1 MTYYIIGILAGLLVL
16 TALSAPRK
24 KPFREELKTLSD
36 EDFAEGMRNLA
47 RENRII
53 ERGEGLNIRSAVP
66 ELDRTNRMIS
76 KKVRREQALTEGE
89 KWYYDN
95 INYVKRFAY
104 HYGGRVF
111 ARLPRS
117 EGGVRILTVAR
128 YIVRNSLERLD
139 YNRVKLAV
147 DTANK
152 EAALTYAEIV
162 TLKSAI
168 GYALVE
174 WICALSGRLR
184 HFDRM
189 QKLGE
194 SGRLYPKYLKSDIY
208 LHFALKG
215 KMRAAVSAMLE
226 KMGIETESISFNYAK
241 SIVETTRMARF
252 LFDGIRNLDSLMSGE
267 ETLSLLS
274 VNKLLAFRGAYKD
287 MSYETRSDALAA
299 ISDISEKNNVS
310 EPSVARKLINFA
322 AYNDMDI
329 CSILFDYRKNLL
341 RYIRDNYYL
350 KKVKEKEGTLRQR
363 LYIASCVLA
372 AVGLSIGSYFIFYSI
387 AASLLL
393 FVPFLML
400 AVCLVNNLLEFSL
413 PGRVLPK
420 MDYKSVP
427 PEHATLVAVSEF
439 ITSAEQMKQAVRNL
453 KVIRAGNPDKNIWVS
468 LLADFRASDSPE
480 DASDSA
486 LLSAAQEAEGEENI
500 IVFIRKRSKIG
511 KRYKAYERKRGA
523 VMALARML
531 VTGNREDFAYISTE
545 NIPNFEYV
553 LALDADNVLQIGGVR
568 EMVNIIAHPANKKY
582 DLISAR
588 GRYNLYSVRTP
599 YARQF
604 LRESAFVNY
613 PSYGSLF
620 YNAFGV
626 DIFCGKGI
634 FRLKHFYNKLDGIF
648 PDNKLL
654 SHDILEGAVLNT
666 ASGYVVYEDAPVSF
680 VAERERRK
688 RWQRGDIQFLPFL
701 GRYWKNREGERY
713 ASDIK
718 PIYKFLMLTNA
729 LAILAPVL
737 LFAAGVLAAFFPALW
752 PLFGFAALAPLLLE
766 IISIFRNAVTRKYRL
781 RYLFADLWIALRTS
795 ILELG
800 LLPYYAYSN
809 LKITLITLWKMARKK
824 DLLEWKTFFQS
835 QTGAGKFA
843 AEIALSM
850 AVLPIVCGA
859 LLLTGTYALPVL
871 LFAVFSYL
879 VNLTEYL
886 MGFRKEEKPRHAE
899 ILLSYAEKTYGYFRF
914 MRKDGALIADNLQIR
929 PYKGMSPT
937 TSPTNIGMQ
946 ILAEIS
952 ACLLGLTSEREAVET
967 LEAIVADIEKL
978 RKWRGNLYNW
988 YRTDDKTVSV
998 AFVSSVD
1005 SGNLTASLMTAHGFL
1020 CEKREYA
1027 ALAARVRRL
1036 VDNTDLAA
1044 LYDPAKKMFYIGY
1057 NDKTRRFEGHYDL
1070 LASESRLLSF
1080 IAASA
1085 NGGENW
1091 RALHRDCAP
1100 EYGNTLYSW
1109 SGTAFEYLMPDLFV
1123 LPPRHSLLYTS
1134 AKNAMRMQKG
1144 RKIMGLFGLSESGY
1158 YAFDDGLRYQY
1169 RAFGIEAIALGRDKE
1184 KGVVS
1189 PYSSFLGLHYL
1200 PDAAVGNL
1208 WRLQENGMLSEYGFY
1223 EAIDLQG
1230 KPRIL
1235 NSYMTHHQ
1243 GMSLAS
1249 VCNYLTRGK
1258 LRQYFMKD
1266 PVAEASAILLTEEP
1280 EKRFYS
1286 YRTVENAV
1294 KPVESKLEYYE
1305 NTDKVEFSALAAGL
1319 TDGAVCSYCDAR
1331 GSGYT
1336 MWNGRLLNRF
1346 TSGAY
1351 EPGAR
1356 HFYVKKGAALCSPTY
1371 ITLGGDAED
1380 FSFSYTPLNASY
1392 FNVRHNVKLDVAI
1405 EANLGAEVC
1414 KLTFEKNEGTEI
1426 AFYEPLALST
1436 YEGFQAHPV
1445 FGSFFVEAEFV
1456 PELNAIIAKRRVRQ
1470 GEAPLYAAYV
1480 ARGFEKLHGCCDRFS
1495 FLGRCRSERNPV
1507 ILSDM
1512 RTGGCDPSVEPC
1524 AGFVGVP
1531 EGNTVEIVKLAADS
1545 REALL
1550 KKLSD
1555 LPGNFYDFAIEIG
1568 GGVRLSKLTN
1578 RLLFPLLS
1586 LPYPNDVLAEAD
1598 ISGAAGE
1605 LMRRTQGRKLIVYEY
1620 EDNSSLEGLLRT
1632 VRAVDELRY
1641 FGVKPSLAV
1650 ALAEDAGGVYAK
1662 NAERALRER
1671 LPDATVISKS
1681 ALGGVLSDRCFLVLD
1696 KRLTLPD
1703 YFSTVPLP
1711 RGFLAPDKK
1720 APVPEDYYL
1729 KTGNGGFSDKS
1740 GAFVYD
1746 LPLAG
1751 VPALPYS
1758 NVVCGERGGFVAT
1771 EHGGGFIYFDNS
1783 HECRALRFDNDPVKD
1798 IPRERVCIGT
1808 DKGLYR
1814 INGCPGTTDT
1824 VRIEPGRSLYF
1835 SSFEGIRATAEAYI
1849 VDGGDAK
1856 ITEVGVTSEEGQ
1868 KRLRFVYSFEGELG
1882 TVKCPSFVFCDIL
1895 SRTTL
1900 RMKNL
1905 ANNQEIYLSLLCDPS
1920 GCGETDIRA
1929 SGSAAVISCTC
1940 YPGGPPLYVAVGKK
1954 DAVLALTA
1962 ENIARKKQASLD
1974 YFSHLNHA
1982 RIDTPDKALDMLFN
1996 HALMYQVVS
2005 SRMNGKCG
2013 YYQAGGATGFRD
2025 QLQDALAL
2033 ICTDPGRARA
2043 QILYHAARQYKE
2055 GDVMHWWHHPYF
2067 GLRSKISD
2075 DKLFLPYVT
2084 AEYVEATGD
2093 KGILDEVVPYIESPP
2108 LSPEEHA
2115 RYEAAAVSEER
2126 GPLIQHCLRA
2136 IKNTL
2141 KYGEHNLLLLGSG
2154 DWNDGLDYIGE
2165 QGRAESVMVS
2175 IFAYETMRKFAALC
2189 EPAIKSELLSIA
2201 DRLRYSVENFAYDG
2215 KQYMRLCGD
2224 DGRWYGSENMPCF
2237 TIDLVSQAMAVNSG
2251 IAAGGRGESALEC
2264 AKKLVDEEN
2273 GIIKL
2278 LMPPLDEKNYM
2289 GYISAYP
2296 AGVRENGGQYTHAA
2310 VWYIM
2315 ALLRTGKQAEAYRL
2329 LNMINPVSKCRDRVM
2344 NARYKGEPY
2353 VLSGDVYGGALAG
2366 RMGWSWYTGSAAW
2379 LYKVILEELFGVKKR
2394 GNRLYIEPRLPDAL
2408 NESTL
2413 TMPWGDGKVT
2423 ILFKKTGQY
2432 RLYIGGLLLHERSYL
2447 RPEESGENITV
2458 EF

>member
-1 MTYYIIGILAGLLVL
+1 MTYYIIGILTGLLLL
-16 TALSAPRK
+16 TVLSAPRK
-24 KPFREELKTLSD
+24 KPIREELKTLSD
-36 EDFAEGMRNLA
+36 EDFAEGIRNLA

-53 ERGEGLNIRSAVP
+53 ERGEGLKIRSAIP
-66 ELDRTNRMIS
+66 ELDKTNRMIS
-76 KKVRREQALTEGE
+76 KKVRHEQALTEGE

-111 ARLPRS
+111 AKLPRS
-117 EGGVRILTVAR
+117 EGGVRILTLAR
-128 YIVRNSLERLD
+128 YIIRCSLERLD
-139 YNRVKLAV
+139 YDRVKLAI

-162 TLKSAI
+162 TLKSAL
-168 GYALVE
+168 GFALVE
-174 WICALSGRLR
+174 WIRALSGRLR

-189 QKLGE
+189 EKLARTG
-194 SGRLYPKYLKSDIY
+194 SPLRKYLKSDIY

-215 KMRAAVSAMLE
+215 RMRENITEQLE
-226 KMGIETESISFNYAK
+226 KMGVQTESISFNYAK

-267 ETLSLLS
+267 DTLELLAVSKLLSL
-274 VNKLLAFRGAYKD
+274 RGAYKD
-287 MSYETRSDALAA
+287 MSYDTRSAALSE

-310 EPSVARKLINFA
+310 EPLVARKLMNFA
-322 AYNDMDI
+322 AYNELDI
-329 CSILFDYRKNLL
+329 CSVLFRYRKNLIK
-341 RYIRDNYYL
+341 YIRDNYYL
-350 KKVKEKEGTLRQR
+350 KKVKEKEGTLRQS
-363 LYIASCVLA
+363 LYIAACVIA
-372 AVGLSIGSYFIFYSI
+372 AAGLSVGSYFLFYSL

-400 AVCLVNNLLEFSL
+400 SVSVVNNLVELAV

-439 ITSAEQMKQAVRNL
+439 VTSAEQMRAAVRNL
-453 KVIRAGNPDKNIWVS
+453 KVIRAGNPDKNVWVS

-480 DASDSA
+480 DAGDGA
-486 LLSAAQEAEGEENI
+486 LLAAAKEAEGEENT
-500 IVFIRKRSKIG
+500 IVFIRKRIKIG

-523 VMALARML
+523 VMALARLL
-531 VTGNREDFAYISTE
+531 VTGSKEDFAYISCPD
-545 NIPNFEYV
+545 IPNFEYM

-568 EMVNIIAHPANKKY
+568 EMINVIAHPANKSY

-599 YARQF
+599 YGKQF
-604 LRESAFVNY
+604 LRESSFVNY
-613 PSYGSLF
+613 PSYGSLY
-620 YNAFGV
+620 YNAFGA

-634 FRLKHFYNKLDGIF
+634 FRLKSFYNKLEGIF
-648 PDNKLL
+648 PENKLL

-713 ASDIK
+713 ASEIK
-718 PIYKFLMLTNA
+718 PIYKFLMLSNA
-729 LAILAPVL
+729 LAILSPVL
-737 LFAAGVLAAFFPALW
+737 LFSVGVLAAFFPVLW
-752 PLFGFAALAPLLLE
+752 QLFGFAVLAPLVLDFL
-766 IISIFRNAVTRKYRL
+766 SVFRNAVAKKYRL
-781 RYLFADLWIALRTS
+781 RYLLLDCWMSLRS
-795 ILELG
+795 FVLELG
-800 LLPYYAYSN
+800 LLPYYVYSN
-809 LKITLITLWKMARKK
+809 LKITLMTLWRMALKK

-843 AEIALSM
+843 AEIAPSM
-850 AVLPIVCGA
+850 ALLPLACGA
-859 LLLTGTYALPVL
+859 LLLSDGYALPL
-871 LFAVFSYL
+871 LCFAVFSYL
-879 VNLTEYL
+879 VNLAEYL
-886 MGFRKEEKPRHAE
+886 MGFRKEKKPRHSE
-899 ILLSYAEKTYGYFRF
+899 ILMSYAEKTYGYFRY
-914 MRKDGALIADNLQIR
+914 MRREGSLIADNLQIR

-946 ILAEIS
+946 LLAEIS
-952 ACLLGLTSEREAVET
+952 ACLLGFITEQEAVET
-967 LEAIVADIEKL
+967 IGAVIDDIEKL
-978 RKWRGNLYNW
+978 RKWKGNLFNW
-988 YRTDDKTVSV
+988 YRTDDKAVSV

-1005 SGNLTASLMTAHGFL
+1005 SGNLCAALLVTHGFL
-1020 CEKREYA
+1020 SEKKERA
-1027 ALAARVRRL
+1027 TLAVRVKRL

-1044 LYDPAKKMFYIGY
+1044 LYDPGKKMFYIGY
-1057 NDKTRRFEGHYDL
+1057 HEKNKRFEGHYDL
-1070 LASESRLLSF
+1070 LASESRLLSY
-1080 IAASA
+1080 IAAA
-1085 NGGENW
+1085 GNGGENW
-1091 RALHRDCAP
+1091 RALQRDCAP

-1123 LPPRHSLLYTS
+1123 LPPPHSMLYTS
-1134 AKNAMRMQKG
+1134 SKNAVRLQRR

-1169 RAFGIEAIALGRDKE
+1169 RAFGIEAISLGRDKE

-1200 PDAAVGNL
+1200 PDAVVGNL
-1208 WRLQENGMLSEYGFY
+1208 WRLQQNGMLSEYGFY

-1230 KPRIL
+1230 KPRVL
-1235 NSYMTHHQ
+1235 DSYMTHHQ
-1243 GMSLAS
+1243 GMSLS
-1249 VCNYLTRGK
+1249 SICNYLTEGK
-1258 LRQYFMKD
+1258 LRQYFMKN
-1266 PVAEASAILLTEEP
+1266 PASEASAILLTEEA
-1280 EKRFYS
+1280 EKRYYS
-1286 YRTVENAV
+1286 YRTVE
-1294 KPVESKLEYYE
+1294 KPPKPAGSKLEYYE
-1305 NTDKVEFSALAAGL
+1305 NTDKIEYSSLAAGL
-1319 TDGAVCSYCDAR
+1319 TDGAVCAYCDAR

-1346 TSGAY
+1346 TKGAF
-1351 EPGAR
+1351 EAGAR

-1371 ITLGGDAED
+1371 NTLGGDAED

-1426 AFYEPLALST
+1426 AFYEPLALSS
-1436 YEGFQAHPV
+1436 YDGFQAHPV
-1445 FGSFFVEAEFV
+1445 FSSFFVDAEFA
-1456 PELNAIIAKRRVRQ
+1456 PEYGAVIAKRRVRQ
-1470 GEAPLYAAYV
+1470 GEAPLYVAYV
-1480 ARGFEKLHGCCDRFS
+1480 ARGFATLHACCDRFS
-1495 FLGRCRSERNPV
+1495 FLGRCRSERNP
-1507 ILSDM
+1507 IMLTDM
-1512 RTGGCDPSVEPC
+1512 RTGACERSVEPC
-1524 AGFVGVP
+1524 VGFVGTP

-1555 LPGNFYDFAIEIG
+1555 LPGNFYEFAIEIA

-1586 LPYPNDVLAEAD
+1586 LPYPNDVLAEVE

-1605 LMRRTQGRKLIVYEY
+1605 FLRRAQGRKLIVYEY
-1620 EDNSSLEGLLRT
+1620 EDNASLEGLLR
-1632 VRAVDELRY
+1632 VIRAVDELRY
-1641 FGVKPSLAV
+1641 FGIKPAFAV

-1671 LPDATVISKS
+1671 LPDAVVTSKS
-1681 ALGGVLSDRCFLVLD
+1681 ALGGVLTDRGFLVLD

-1711 RGFLAPDKK
+1711 RSFLVPDKK
-1720 APVPEDYYL
+1720 TPVEEDYYL
-1729 KTGNGGFSDKS
+1729 KSGNGGFSDKN
-1740 GAFVYD
+1740 GGFVYD

-1751 VPALPYS
+1751 MPSLPYS
-1758 NVVCGERGGFVAT
+1758 NVVCGELGGFVAT

-1798 IPRERVCIGT
+1798 TPRERVCIGT
-1808 DKGLYR
+1808 DRGLYR
-1814 INGCPGTTDT
+1814 INGCPGTTDK
-1824 VRIEPGRSLYF
+1824 VRIEPGRSIWY
-1835 SSFEGIRATAEAYI
+1835 SSFEGIRAAAEAYI
-1849 VDGGDAK
+1849 VDSGNVK
-1856 ITEVGVTSEEGQ
+1856 MTEITVSCDEGQ
-1868 KRLRFVYSFEGELG
+1868 RRLRFVYSFEGELG
-1882 TVKCPSFVFCDIL
+1882 TEKCPPFVFCDIIN
-1895 SRTTL
+1895 RTTL

-1905 ANNQEIYLSLLCDPS
+1905 ANNQEVYISLLCS
-1920 GCGETDIRA
+1920 ASECAETDIRA
-1929 SGSAAVISCTC
+1929 SNTSAVISCTL
-1940 YPGGPPLYVAVGKK
+1940 YPGSAPLYIAVGKK
-1954 DAVLALTA
+1954 ESVLALTA
-1962 ENIARKKQASLD
+1962 DNIIRKKRASLD
-1974 YFSHLNHA
+1974 NFANLNNV
-1982 RIDTPDKALDMLFN
+1982 RIDSPDKSLDILFN
-1996 HALMYQVVS
+1996 HSLMYQVIS

-2033 ICTDPGRARA
+2033 ICTDPDRARA

-2084 AEYVEATGD
+2084 ADYIETTGD
-2093 KGILDEVVPYIESPP
+2093 TGILEEIIPFLESPP
-2108 LSPEEHA
+2108 LLPEERA
-2115 RYEAAAVSEER
+2115 RYENAAVSEER
-2126 GPLIQHCLRA
+2126 GTLMQHCLRA
-2136 IKNTL
+2136 IKNAL

-2165 QGRAESVMVS
+2165 QGKGESVMVS
-2175 IFAYETMRKFAALC
+2175 MFAYETMKRFAALC
-2189 EPAIKSELLSIA
+2189 EPSIGAELTAIAE
-2201 DRLRYSVENFAYDG
+2201 RLRYSVENFAFDG

-2224 DGRWYGSENMPCF
+2224 DGRWYGSENTPCF
-2237 TIDLVSQAMAVNSG
+2237 SIDLVSQAMSVNSG
-2251 IAAGGRGESALEC
+2251 ISSKERGEKALD
-2264 AKKLVDEEN
+2264 AAARLVDEGS
-2273 GIIKL
+2273 GIVKL
-2278 LMPPLDEKNYM
+2278 LMPPLDEKNYL

-2296 AGVRENGGQYTHAA
+2296 PGVRENGGQYTHAA
-2310 VWYIM
+2310 IWYIM
-2315 ALLRTGKQAEAYRL
+2315 ALLRTGKHTEAYRL

-2353 VLSGDVYGGALAG
+2353 VLAGDVYGGALSG

-2379 LYKVILEELFGVKKR
+2379 MYKTIFEELFGVKKR

-2408 NESTL
+2408 NLSRL
-2413 TMPWGDGKVT
+2413 TMQWGEAMLS
-2423 ILFKKTGQY
+2423 IFFKKTGEY
-2432 RLYIGGLLLHERSYL
+2432 KLISDGLILHGRNYL
-2447 RPEESGENITV
+2447 RQDEKAGNVVV